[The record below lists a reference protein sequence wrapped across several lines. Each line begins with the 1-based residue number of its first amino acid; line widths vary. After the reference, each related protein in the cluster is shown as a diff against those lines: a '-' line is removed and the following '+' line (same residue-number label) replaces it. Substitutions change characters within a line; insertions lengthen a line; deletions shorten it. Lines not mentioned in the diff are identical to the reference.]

1 MGRITAYRTLR
12 GEAAKPFIPSL
23 AALRIQVFREYPY
36 LYEGDL
42 SYEEKYLQDYSRI
55 PDSVVVL
62 ALDGERVVG
71 ASTALPLTDSH
82 PEFCAPFSQQGFHP
96 ESIFYL
102 GESVLDPAYRGQG
115 AGHVFFDER
124 EKAARSIPGMVLTTF
139 CAVERPVD
147 HPRKPVG
154 YRPLDEFWNRRGYV
168 RQQGLQTS
176 FSWKEVGQPVESAH
190 PMVFWTH
197 ELAAT
202 PVGKEP

>member
-71 ASTALPLTDSH
+71 ASTALPLMNPPLAKNS
-82 PEFCAPFSQQGFHP
+82 EFP
-96 ESIFYL
+96 
-102 GESVLDPAYRGQG
+102 
-115 AGHVFFDER
+115 
-124 EKAARSIPGMVLTTF
+124 
-139 CAVERPVD
+139 
-147 HPRKPVG
+147 
-154 YRPLDEFWNRRGYV
+154 PLSSR
-168 RQQGLQTS
+168 
-176 FSWKEVGQPVESAH
+176 
-190 PMVFWTH
+190 
-197 ELAAT
+197 T
-202 PVGKEP
+202 PWLLITPPSTML